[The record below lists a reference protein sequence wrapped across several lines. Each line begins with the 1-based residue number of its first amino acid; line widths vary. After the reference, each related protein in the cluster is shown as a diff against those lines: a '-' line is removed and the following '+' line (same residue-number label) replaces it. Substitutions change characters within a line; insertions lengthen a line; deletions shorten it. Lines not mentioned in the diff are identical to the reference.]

1 MKEQIDQINEK
12 WAELISYAQEH
23 STGKG
28 LHTGYRWLQDSFN
41 EYMELSDKVPGYGM
55 GGQPGSM
62 HNREVLAE
70 KILLKLGNHIG
81 GDHVL
86 TEMQELRLKESLN
99 RIAHEQGTQ
108 LGHRIRR

>member
-1 MKEQIDQINEK
+1 MAENINNK
-12 WAELISYAQEH
+12 WEEVLDFARQHATKQGIR
-23 STGKG
+23 TGIK
-28 LHTGYRWLQDSFN
+28 WLQDSFN
-41 EYMELSDKVPGYGM
+41 EYLKMSDETPGYSM

-86 TEMQELRLKESLN
+86 SEMQELKLKESLKGIVEGN
-99 RIAHEQGTQ
+99 GQG
-108 LGHRIRR
+108 LKR